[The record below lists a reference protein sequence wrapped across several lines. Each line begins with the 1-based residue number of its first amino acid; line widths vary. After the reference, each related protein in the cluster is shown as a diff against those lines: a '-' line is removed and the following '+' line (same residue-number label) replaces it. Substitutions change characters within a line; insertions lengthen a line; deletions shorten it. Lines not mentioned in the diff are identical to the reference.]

1 MKYVI
6 IPFIALGLSLS
17 MVYGVEYSCE
27 GSEPFPTL
35 YGSPFVFKKTSLGSS
50 MEYFFSLTGV
60 LLNVAVWSVVLF
72 LVRFGYQIVYEL
84 VRYNFYLRML
94 HHVVVV
100 ALLIFTVMN
109 LFILSLEIG
118 HGFDPDGN
126 YWYWNV
132 EKEIQ
137 DYGMQCTGRWQ
148 FIIP

>member
-1 MKYVI
+1 
-6 IPFIALGLSLS
+6 
-17 MVYGVEYSCE
+17 
-27 GSEPFPTL
+27 
-35 YGSPFVFKKTSLGSS
+35 
-50 MEYFFSLTGV
+50 
-60 LLNVAVWSVVLF
+60 
-72 LVRFGYQIVYEL
+72 
-84 VRYNFYLRML
+84 ML